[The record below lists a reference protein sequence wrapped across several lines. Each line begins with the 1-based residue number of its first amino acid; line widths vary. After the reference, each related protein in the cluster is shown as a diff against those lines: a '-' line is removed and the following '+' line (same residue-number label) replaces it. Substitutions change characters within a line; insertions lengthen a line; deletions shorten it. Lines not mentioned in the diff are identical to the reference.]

1 MPWGVLDAKLL
12 QQSKC
17 LLFSALQYIHTR
29 NAQMATA
36 TVQQQQP
43 AAQSLVGHAPMKK
56 TKRDYISRRAI
67 NSATDSVTDDKF
79 SETQASGW
87 TMELM
92 SVYRRAAVIG
102 FPPSTPAGPML
113 IHPQMQG
120 RDFTPL
126 AIGDPVFVDIDGQTI
141 IPFSPSHPFWATQE
155 DFPGF
160 DEPLYPFFINEAA
173 YYEKNIAFALA
184 WKKKRP
190 VRVMKESS
198 PNCNEFISKL

>member
-1 MPWGVLDAKLL
+1 
-12 QQSKC
+12 
-17 LLFSALQYIHTR
+17 
-29 NAQMATA
+29 
-36 TVQQQQP
+36 
-43 AAQSLVGHAPMKK
+43 MKK

-67 NSATDSVTDDKF
+67 NSVTDSVTDDKF

-120 RDFTPL
+120 RDFIPL
-126 AIGDPVFVDIDGQTI
+126 AIGDPVFVDIDGQTT